1 MESTTLLYINNIINV
16 FFENDILTIKLLGES
31 FTDEIIN
38 KMFEVIELFYNICKK
53 TSKKFYTIY
62 DLVDCKLKFI
72 PNYFYYITSISKFL
86 QKHTEFYKIYL
97 HSTLIITK
105 TDNSLSLI
113 VITVLLSDVATK
125 IKSSPSISYAS
136 NVYSNTSPS

>member
-62 DLVDCKLKFI
+62 DLVDCKLKSI

-105 TDNSLSLI
+105 SEPGTILF
-113 VITVLLSDVATK
+113 TLL
-125 IKSSPSISYAS
+125 
-136 NVYSNTSPS
+136 